1 MCSVFRQILLQ
12 QCLERTDPGTP
23 LVSVSDHP
31 PTFFPAGT
39 FGISHSAVLHHLNQP
54 ISLFFFFFELKIPII
69 HELLD
74 SSTYSNEVEAIIR
87 HRVNAHLR
95 ASYTYLSLGFFF
107 NLHNVAR
114 GCLGHFFF
122 PQNSTGAARGSQAS
136 LQAQTSAGAVPSP
149 S

>member
-54 ISLFFFFFELKIPII
+54 ISLFFFFFLSLKF
-69 HELLD
+69 L
-74 SSTYSNEVEAIIR
+74 SSTSCWIPQLIPMRWRLSSDTGSMRICVPPT
-87 HRVNAHLR
+87 LTFLW
-95 ASYTYLSLGFFF
+95 ASF
-107 NLHNVAR
+107 
-114 GCLGHFFF
+114 
-122 PQNSTGAARGSQAS
+122 STSTMWLGAAWATFFSHKT
-136 LQAQTSAGAVPSP
+136 AQEQQEGVRPLFKCKP
-149 S
+149 VV